1 MEKLNK
7 GVTTNKSNKV
17 NNSVEEI
24 NKEMESIN
32 KWLQTERM
40 KRIEIAQYGRFN
52 NSVCPICGKEMSV
65 RERSNGSPL
74 VNANVCNECDKRYV
88 FTFRLLPVSVELA
101 PNFYLKYLEAE
112 LLIELT
118 KRVRSIHTNHSD
130 VA

>member
-1 MEKLNK
+1 MKKVNE
-7 GVTTNKSNKV
+7 GVTTNKSSKATD
-17 NNSVEEI
+17 SVEKM
-24 NKEMESIN
+24 NKEMDTIN
-32 KWLQTERM
+32 KWLQTDRM
-40 KRIEIAQYGRFN
+40 KRIKIAQYGNFN
-52 NSVCPICGKEMSV
+52 NSVCPICGKKMGI

-88 FTFRLLPVSVELA
+88 LTFRLLPVSIEEA

-118 KRVRSIHTNHSD
+118 KRVKSIHTNHSD

>member
-1 MEKLNK
+1 MRKANK
-7 GVTTNKSNKV
+7 GVTTYKSNNV

-40 KRIEIAQYGRFN
+40 KRIEIAQYGNFN
-52 NSVCPICGKEMSV
+52 NSVCPICGKEMNV

-88 FTFRLLPVSVELA
+88 LTFRLLPVSEELA

-118 KRVRSIHTNHSD
+118 KRVISIHTNNSD

>member
-1 MEKLNK
+1 MKKFQN
-7 GVTTNKSNKV
+7 GVTTNKSINVK
-17 NNSVEEI
+17 NSIETI

-32 KWLQTERM
+32 KWLQADRM
-40 KRIEIAQYGRFN
+40 KRIKIAQYGNFN
-52 NSVCPICGKEMSV
+52 NSVCPICGKEMEV

-88 FTFRLLPVSVELA
+88 LTFRLLPISADLA

-118 KRVRSIHTNHSD
+118 KRVKSIHTNHSD